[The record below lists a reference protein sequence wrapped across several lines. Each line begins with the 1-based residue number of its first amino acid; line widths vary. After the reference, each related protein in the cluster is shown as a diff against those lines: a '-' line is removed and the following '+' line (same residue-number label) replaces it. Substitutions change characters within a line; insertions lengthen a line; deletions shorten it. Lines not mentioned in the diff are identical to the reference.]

1 MTRTRTSRYRYRFSS
16 AREEIE
22 RQRKDPKNL
31 SGYKLGKQRKEKVS
45 AVLQELEE
53 EGVINFVPTGNLSFG
68 DKKKRIDF
76 FIVYVGD
83 TSYKVCAL
91 SVTGEGWVEEHKQR
105 HPETSVI
112 AVDLLDTSASIKNK
126 IIELINK

>member
-1 MTRTRTSRYRYRFSS
+1 MTRTSRYRFLS
-16 AREEIE
+16 AREDIE

-31 SGYKLGKQRKEKVS
+31 SDYKLGKQREERVD
-45 AVLQELEE
+45 VILRELKE
-53 EGVINFVPTGNLSFG
+53 EGVIRNFVPTGNLSFR

-91 SVTGEGWVEEHKQR
+91 SVTREGWVEEHKQR